1 MSSFHPSP
9 SYARWIIFSAVGI
22 TATFLLYKTYQKI
35 APNAPKKV
43 ALIEDLSAD
52 DKDIFDKYA
61 YQLRIGIS
69 RGTVKRTMHRLGDK
83 HLILL
88 LFPNED
94 PNQIPKKE
102 KKKVNNRNTY
112 QKAPVI
118 EMRFP
123 VQVFVRMRPLI
134 AVETEQK
141 QQAFKYGTKTS
152 KKTKKKTLILKKA
165 GPSGRNLEYKGFMN
179 VILPKHNNLFTFK
192 AVVLQCVDA
201 IFQGQI
207 CASFAYGHSGSG
219 KTHTMFG
226 YDSEP
231 GMYQLFA
238 REILDRI
245 QDLEE
250 VFLQVRFIELY
261 QGKLKDLLS
270 DTKEELFLRE
280 GEQIS
285 NKEESL
291 FILRTSPKWGNDG
304 RMRCYGA
311 TGVSITNEK
320 ELLDTVADGVA
331 SRNVGNSTIHD
342 KSSRSH
348 VFLEFEVVC
357 PDLQEIKKK
366 LIEIEADL
374 TFNMTLEVLLAKR
387 TQQGQKVLEELEKK
401 HPALKE
407 AYLKAEYGMV
417 KSKIEQLRIE
427 LQHMNVALL
436 AKRQNKDKMYL
447 GKTMVFCD
455 LAGNEYGRD
464 AKGKRDKKEEDE
476 RIQINKSLSTLKECI
491 RALSSGKR
499 SHVPY
504 RNSPLTKYLKRYM
517 GEKDSMAIMIN
528 NVGCSQTMVKQ
539 TVNTL
544 KYASMVAN
552 V

>member
-226 YDSEP
+226 YNTEP

-238 REILDRI
+238 REILERI
-245 QDLEE
+245 GDLKDVYLE
-250 VFLQVRFIELY
+250 VRFIELY
-261 QGKLKDLLS
+261 QSKLKDLLS
-270 DTKEELFLRE
+270 ESLEELFLRE
-280 GEQIS
+280 GEQKLS
-285 NKEESL
+285 NQQTESL
-291 FILRTSPKWGNDG
+291 FILRTAPQWTDDG
-304 RMRCYGA
+304 RMRVCGA
-311 TGVSITNEK
+311 TGVTVKTEQ
-320 ELLDTVADGVA
+320 ELLDAVSDGIA

-348 VFLEFEVVC
+348 VFLEFEVC
-357 PDLQEIKKK
+357 SPDLQEIKAK
-366 LIEIEADL
+366 LIDIEAEL
-374 TFNMTLEVLLAKR
+374 LFNKTLEGLLHKR
-387 TQQGQKVLEELEKK
+387 KAQALKDLETK
-401 HPALKE
+401 HPAIKV
-407 AYLKAEYGMV
+407 AYEKAEYASV
-417 KSKIEQLRIE
+417 VSEIERLKQEQI
-427 LQHMNVALL
+427 HMNVSLI
-436 AKRQNKDKMYL
+436 AKRNNKDKMYL

-464 AKGKRDKKEEDE
+464 AMGKRNKQQEAE
-476 RIQINKSLSTLKECI
+476 RIEINKSLSALKECI

-499 SHVPY
+499 SHIPY
-504 RNSPLTKYLKRYM
+504 RQSHLTKYLKRYM

-528 NVGCSQTMVKQ
+528 NIGCSKKMVKQ